1 MGYEGAIFDM
11 DGLLFDTE
19 RIYQQTWQEI
29 AGETGVKLDGSFVK
43 AISGTNGHHMRR
55 VIERYYHVSAGTA
68 IMDECMGRIRKKLS
82 VQVPLKKG
90 VHEILNFFQKKG
102 IRIAVASS
110 SAASQIESNL
120 ETAGI
125 RGYFSAVVSGTE
137 VRRGK
142 PEPDIFLCAAER
154 MSCRADACFVF
165 EDSENGI
172 KAGYAAGCTTIMVPD
187 LMEASPAIL
196 PYCRKICRDLLQAEK
211 EVSRMLQDE
220 G

>member
-1 MGYEGAIFDM
+1 MGYKGAIFDM

-29 AGETGVKLDGSFVK
+29 AGEIGVKLDGSFVK
-43 AISGTNGHHMRR
+43 AISGTNGQHMCR
-55 VIERYYHVSAGTA
+55 VIERYYHVPDGTA

-82 VQVPLKKG
+82 VQVPVKKG
-90 VHEILNFFQKKG
+90 VHEILDFFQKKG

-110 SAASQIESNL
+110 SAVRQIESNL
-120 ETAGI
+120 DTAGI
-125 RGYFSAVVSGTE
+125 RKYFSAVVSGTE
-137 VRRGK
+137 VRHGK

-154 MSCRADACFVF
+154 IRCGADTCFVF

-187 LMEASPAIL
+187 LIEASPAIL
-196 PYCRKICRDLLQAEK
+196 PYCRKICRDLLQAEE
-211 EVSRMLQDE
+211 EVSRMLQD
-220 G
+220 